1 MIDKTPTITEP
12 VRQLMAMDCEV
23 VSAKYIAPVV
33 KMSESVI
40 IHRVKSGEWDPEML
54 GKYVISGNRV
64 KFFRKDFLQ
73 KCGFIEPDMP
83 ERTVVQAI
91 DDLREEL
98 HELRLIMLAS
108 LSIGPLIRLDELKQK
123 ETASA
128 ATPAE

>member
-73 KCGFIEPDMP
+73 KCGFMEPEKAEPTVEQLMQRVIQLLMDMNWLLA
-83 ERTVVQAI
+83 ERLNEKNRQCGNT
-91 DDLREEL
+91 D
-98 HELRLIMLAS
+98 
-108 LSIGPLIRLDELKQK
+108 G
-123 ETASA
+123 
-128 ATPAE
+128 

>member
-73 KCGFIEPDMP
+73 KCGFMEPEKKEDPMHEALMMLGRLLEGQSTIMRALSVMIE
-83 ERTVVQAI
+83 RQI
-91 DDLREEL
+91 EEKN
-98 HELRLIMLAS
+98 RQC
-108 LSIGPLIRLDELKQK
+108 GNTDG
-123 ETASA
+123 
-128 ATPAE
+128 